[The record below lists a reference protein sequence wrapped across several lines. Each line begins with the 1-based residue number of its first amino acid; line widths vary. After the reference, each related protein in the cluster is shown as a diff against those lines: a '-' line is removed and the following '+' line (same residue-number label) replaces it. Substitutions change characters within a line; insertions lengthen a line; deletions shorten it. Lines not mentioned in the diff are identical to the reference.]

1 MNPHQQPLMVSR
13 YVVVDDKAHQYT
25 GTGMEPWFQF
35 WKAVRYAIKQFKI
48 EWANHKAY
56 VRTGG
61 AS

>member
-1 MNPHQQPLMVSR
+1 VNPHQQPL
-13 YVVVDDKAHQYT
+13 YT

-56 VRTGG
+56 MRTGG

>member
-1 MNPHQQPLMVSR
+1 VNPHQQPLMLNR
-13 YVVVDDKAHQYT
+13 YVVVDGKAYRY
-25 GTGMEPWFQF
+25 TGMEPWFQF

-56 VRTGG
+56 MRTGG